1 MFWIKHAFF
10 GFSPQSCVLFGR
22 RWFAHRTGLPQCVCD
37 VFLWDAWCV
46 CYNWWLADVLLCVP
60 PVREDEEQEEEDIPR
75 DDYRTYG
82 DTVFSYSDIKH
93 L

>member
-1 MFWIKHAFF
+1 M
-10 GFSPQSCVLFGR
+10 
-22 RWFAHRTGLPQCVCD
+22 
-37 VFLWDAWCV
+37 CV

-60 PVREDEEQEEEDIPR
+60 PVREDEDEEQEEEDIPR

-82 DTVFSYSDIKH
+82 ATVFSYSDIKH

>member
-1 MFWIKHAFF
+1 M
-10 GFSPQSCVLFGR
+10 CD
-22 RWFAHRTGLPQCVCD
+22 D

-46 CYNWWLADVLLCVP
+46 CVCSNWWIADVLLCVP
-60 PVREDEEQEEEDIPR
+60 PVREEEDEEQEEEDIPR

-82 DTVFSYSDIKH
+82 ATVFSYADIKH

>member
-1 MFWIKHAFF
+1 M
-10 GFSPQSCVLFGR
+10 
-22 RWFAHRTGLPQCVCD
+22 
-37 VFLWDAWCV
+37 CV

-60 PVREDEEQEEEDIPR
+60 PVRKDEDEEQEEEDIPR

-82 DTVFSYSDIKH
+82 ATVFSYSDIKH